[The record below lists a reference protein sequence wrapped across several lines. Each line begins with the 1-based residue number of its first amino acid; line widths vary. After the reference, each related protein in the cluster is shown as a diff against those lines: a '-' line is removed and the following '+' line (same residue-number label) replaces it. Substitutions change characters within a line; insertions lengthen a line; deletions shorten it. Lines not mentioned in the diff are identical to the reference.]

1 MDEILIIAAVSLV
14 IGFAGFVDAIAGGGG
29 IISLPAYFLTG
40 LPAHVCYGTNKFTAA
55 CGTTFAVGTYFK
67 NGAMNIKAAV
77 IAACGSF
84 IGSTIGSR
92 IVMNLE
98 ERTLKMMLVVLL
110 PCVAVFIF
118 IKKIGDE
125 ADRSHLLGK
134 GKFVLLAFAV
144 GITVGLYDGI
154 FGPGTGTIAA
164 IAFTTVM
171 KFDIKTASGNAK
183 LLNLASNYAALV
195 TYLLSG
201 VVDFRYAIPGAIC
214 NICGSILG
222 SRLAVKKGA
231 KFIRPVML
239 CMVVLLII
247 SVAYDVVTGV

>member
-1 MDEILIIAAVSLV
+1 MNEIWMIIAVSLI

-55 CGTTFAVGTYFK
+55 CGTTFAVATYFK
-67 NGAMNIKAAV
+67 NGAMNIKAAL
-77 IAACGSF
+77 IAAAGSF

-98 ERTLKMMLVVLL
+98 ERTLKLMLIFLL

-118 IKKIGDE
+118 VKKIGDGV
-125 ADRSHLLGK
+125 DMSHTLGK
-134 GKFVLLAFAV
+134 KKLILLAFAV
-144 GITVGLYDGI
+144 GICVGLYDGI

-164 IAFTTVM
+164 IAFTAVM
-171 KFDIKTASGNAK
+171 KFDLKTASGNAK

-195 TYLLSG
+195 TFLLSG
-201 VVDFRYAIPGAIC
+201 VVDFRFAIPGAVC
-214 NICGSILG
+214 NICGSLIG
-222 SRLAVKKGA
+222 SHLAVKKGA
-231 KFIRPVML
+231 KFIRPIML
-239 CMVVLLII
+239 LMVVLLMI
-247 SVAYDVVTGV
+247 SVAYDIVTGV

>member
-1 MDEILIIAAVSLV
+1 MIAAVSLI

-55 CGTTFAVGTYFK
+55 CGTTFAAATYFK

-77 IAACGSF
+77 IAAAGSF

-92 IVMNLE
+92 LVMNME
-98 ERTLKMMLVVLL
+98 ERTLKIMLIVLL

-118 IKKIGDE
+118 VKKIGDGV
-125 ADRSHLLGK
+125 DLSNTLGIK
-134 GKFVLLAFAV
+134 KLIALAFVV
-144 GITVGLYDGI
+144 GICVGLYDGI

-171 KFDIKTASGNAK
+171 KFDLKTASGNAK

-195 TYLLSG
+195 TFLIGG
-201 VVDFRYAIPGAIC
+201 VVDFRYAIPAAIC
-214 NICGSILG
+214 NIAGNIIG

-231 KFIRPVML
+231 KFIRPIMIS
-239 CMVVLLII
+239 MVVLLMI
-247 SVAYDVVTGV
+247 SVAYDIVTGV

>member
-1 MDEILIIAAVSLV
+1 MDEIIIIAAVSLV

-67 NGAMNIKAAV
+67 NGAMNIKAAI

-92 IVMNLE
+92 IVMHLE
-98 ERTLKMMLVVLL
+98 EKTLKMMLVVLL

-118 IKKIGDE
+118 VKKIGDE
-125 ADRSHLLGK
+125 ADRSGSLGA
-134 GKFVLLAFAV
+134 GKFVVLAFVV
-144 GITVGLYDGI
+144 GITVGMYDGI

-164 IAFTTVM
+164 IAFTTIM

-214 NICGSILG
+214 NIFGSILG
-222 SRLAVKKGA
+222 SHLAVKKGA

-239 CMVVLLII
+239 CMVALLIV
-247 SVAYDVVTGV
+247 SVAYDFITGV